1 MSTVLCRSFRRTLRP
16 GVRALRA
23 GFTLIELLAVILI
36 IGILMTFLLPK
47 IPEAIDNARVLACK
61 KNMQEIYSGLLLY
74 DTKHGDLPHGSGVK
88 FFAALIAD
96 KVWENGKASAQKLSC
111 PGVKRSAL
119 AGIANL
125 DNPDDWYSHLDQ
137 VDGTYS
143 AYAGR
148 NMKDHALRKFPGGAK
163 EALVAD
169 DNDPEMNHRTTT
181 VVLFADGN
189 VATYE
194 LSELQKNGTLHEDEN
209 VLKVGPDSPVPELT
223 TLSVD

>member
-1 MSTVLCRSFRRTLRP
+1 MPISLRRSLRSKIRS
-16 GVRALRA
+16 GLRA

-47 IPEAIDNARVLACK
+47 IPEAIDAARVTACK
-61 KNMQEIYSGLLLY
+61 KNMQEIYSGLLMY
-74 DTKHGDLPHGSGVK
+74 DNKHNDLPKGSGVK

-96 KVWENGKASAQKLSC
+96 KVWDNGKSSAQKLSC

-125 DNPDDWYSHLDQ
+125 DNPEDWYNHLDQ

-148 NMKDHALRKFPGGAK
+148 NMKDHPLRKFPGGPK
-163 EALVAD
+163 DALVAD
-169 DNDPEMNHRTTT
+169 DNDPDMNHRTTT

-189 VATYE
+189 VGTYE
-194 LSELQKNGTLHEDEN
+194 IAELIKDGTLHEDQA
-209 VLKVGPDSPVPELT
+209 VLMVGPESPVEALRN
-223 TLSVD
+223 LSIDQ

>member
-1 MSTVLCRSFRRTLRP
+1 MSNSLRRSMGGSLRRA
-16 GVRALRA
+16 VRA

-47 IPEAIDNARVLACK
+47 IPEAIDAARVTACK
-61 KNMQEIYSGLLLY
+61 KNMMEIYSGLLLY
-74 DTKHGDLPHGSGVK
+74 ENKHNDLPHGSGVK

-96 KVWENGKASAQKLSC
+96 KVWENGKTSAQKLSC
-111 PGVKRSAL
+111 PAIKRGSL
-119 AGIANL
+119 SGIANL

-148 NMKDHALRKFPGGAK
+148 NMKDKPLRKFPGGPK

-169 DNDPEMNHRTTT
+169 DNDPDMNHRTTT
-181 VVLFADGN
+181 VVLFADGTP
-189 VATYE
+189 ATFE
-194 LSELQKNGTLHEDEN
+194 LSELMKSGVLQEDQK
-209 VLKVGPDSPVPELT
+209 VLVVGPDSPVDELRS
-223 TLSVD
+223 LSIDQ